1 MTMVQAALLGM
12 GAIALFAFGAMCLA
26 LWTARRNHGPQHH
39 KDALT
44 HSQ

>member
-1 MTMVQAALLGM
+1 MTMVEAALLGM

-26 LWTARRNHGPQHH
+26 LWTARRHPGHPQH

-44 HSQ
+44 RSQ

>member
-1 MTMVQAALLGM
+1 MTMEQAALLGM
-12 GAIALFAFGAMCLA
+12 SIIALFAFGAMCLA
-26 LWTARRNHGPQHH
+26 LWTARRNKGHQHP